1 MKIKEIIA
9 SLKDADIENA
19 EGESYLIVEHL
30 FNVSY
35 AVARA
40 DREREYPE
48 SKLLEI
54 IERRKKHIPLQ
65 HIFGEWYFMGEK
77 FYVSPHCLIPRP
89 DTEILV
95 EKAIKSIKKG
105 VRIADLCTGSGCIGI
120 SVLKNRDDINDLTL
134 IDISEDALN
143 MAKKNARL
151 HGVNDK
157 CEFVL
162 ADVTEDILS
171 GEYGA
176 ILSNPPYILKKD
188 MDTLSDEVK
197 KEPYIALCGGE
208 DGLDIIRPIVMNSS
222 RHLCDGGIL
231 MIEFGYD
238 QGDLMNSLLT
248 EAISNGLY
256 SSYEILRDYGGN
268 VRAAYIVK

>member
-9 SLKDADIENA
+9 YLKEADIENA

-54 IERRKKHIPLQ
+54 IEQRKKHIPLQ
-65 HIFGEWYFMGEK
+65 HIFGEWYFMAEK

-134 IDISEDALN
+134 VDISEDALN

-151 HGVNDK
+151 HGVTDK

-208 DGLDIIRPIVMNSS
+208 DGLDIIRPIVLNSAH
-222 RHLCDGGIL
+222 HLADGGIL
-231 MIEFGYD
+231 IVEFGYD
-238 QGDLMNSLLT
+238 QG
-248 EAISNGLY
+248 EAIDKLLCEAVSNGLY
-256 SSYEILRDYGGN
+256 SAYEILRDYGGN

>member
-9 SLKDADIENA
+9 SLKEADIENA
-19 EGESYLIVEHL
+19 EGEAYLIVEHL

-35 AVARA
+35 AMAKA
-40 DREREYPE
+40 DKDREYASDEL
-48 SKLLEI
+48 SSL
-54 IERRKKHIPLQ
+54 IEKRKSHIPLQ
-65 HIFGEWYFMGEK
+65 HILGEWYFMGEK

-120 SVLKNRDDINDLTL
+120 SVLNNRPDINSLTL
-134 IDISEDALN
+134 VDISEDAMN
-143 MAKKNARL
+143 MARKNAIL
-151 HGVNDK
+151 HSVADK

-162 ADVTEDILS
+162 ADVTEDILN

-176 ILSNPPYILKKD
+176 ILSNPPYILEKD

-197 KEPYIALCGGE
+197 KEPKIALDGGE
-208 DGLDIIRPIVMNSS
+208 DGMKFSREIVGRYSAYLTS
-222 RHLCDGGIL
+222 GGKMLFEI
-231 MIEFGYD
+231 GYD
-238 QGDLMNSLLT
+238 QGEKIT
-248 EAISNGLY
+248 KIARENGF
-256 SSYEILRDYGGN
+256 SCEIYKDFSQNDRVAL
-268 VRAAYIVK
+268 IFI